1 MKKLL
6 VLITLLSS
14 LSSFGQ
20 SWHSETV
27 TFDDAMEYIQQ
38 NFSYHCG
45 MEIKSKR
52 KMFFNCTTDNSMTFI
67 KVKLKPGKGDITD
80 RVQKVTFE
88 FLNSEDGQYTITDA
102 YRNIYSTFSHL
113 CGAKKAKFLVNG
125 NVKSK
130 WGCQVQHLGRLEVE
144 TEVSLIFGEVN
155 PVKEFK
161 VTFTKEQD

>member
-6 VLITLLSS
+6 VLLTLISS
-14 LSSFGQ
+14 LSSFGH
-20 SWHSETV
+20 SWHGEKKTLA
-27 TFDDAMEYIQQ
+27 DAMEYIQQ
-38 NFSYHCG
+38 NYSYHCG
-45 MEIKSKR
+45 METKSKR

-80 RVQKVTFE
+80 RVQKVTFD

-113 CGAKKAKFLVNG
+113 CGAKKAKVLANG

-144 TEVSLIFGEVN
+144 TEVSLVFGDVN

-161 VTFTKEQD
+161 VTFTK

>member
-45 MEIKSKR
+45 MEIKSK
-52 KMFFNCTTDNSMTFI
+52 KMFFNCTSDNAMTFV
-67 KVKLKPGKGDITD
+67 KVKLKPGE
-80 RVQKVTFE
+80 KVSQTE
-88 FLNSEDGQYTITDA
+88 LKKLHLN
-102 YRNIYSTFSHL
+102 F
-113 CGAKKAKFLVNG
+113 
-125 NVKSK
+125 
-130 WGCQVQHLGRLEVE
+130 
-144 TEVSLIFGEVN
+144 
-155 PVKEFK
+155 
-161 VTFTKEQD
+161 

>member
-6 VLITLLSS
+6 LLLTLLSS

-45 MEIKSKR
+45 IEIKSKR
-52 KMFFNCTTDNSMTFI
+52 KMFFNCTSDNAMTFV
-67 KVKLKPGKGDITD
+67 KVKLKPGEGSITD
-80 RVQKVTFE
+80 RVEKVTFE

-102 YRNIYSTFSHL
+102 YNNLVSKYSHV
-113 CGAKKAKFLVNG
+113 CGIDKLRTMRKG
-125 NVKSK
+125 KSK
-130 WGCQVQHLGRLEVE
+130 FKFDCKVKKFGNLVVE
-144 TEVSLIFGEVN
+144 LKLNSANGVSDSVE
-155 PVKEFK
+155 EFK